1 MQATSVNP
9 SLYQIKQAEKQAN
22 NLRNISKNN
31 APNLD
36 KIKQSATEF
45 EGMFLSQMLE
55 NLFEETK
62 TNELFGGGEA
72 EDIYRSM
79 MLEEYGKLM
88 AKAGGIGVADHVM
101 RQMIQMQGG
110 DSEAEQTKSIT
121 SIKAI
126 K

>member
-1 MQATSVNP
+1 MEANVVSP
-9 SLYQIKQAEKQAN
+9 SLYQINQAKKQADG
-22 NLRNISKNN
+22 LRGMAKNP
-31 APNLD
+31 APNMD
-36 KIKQSATEF
+36 KIKQSAIEF

-55 NLFEETK
+55 NLFEDTK

-101 RQMIQMQGG
+101 RQMLQMQGANAEG
-110 DSEAEQTKSIT
+110 LVKEA
-121 SIKAI
+121 
-126 K
+126 